1 MIKRPFICLTKP
13 KINYELL
20 GGKFNISEQIE
31 MPKTATLLLERPYE
45 RKDTQVKVG
54 DAVKTGQ
61 KIMLSEN
68 DSAYVISSVTGKIS
82 AIAPFFGDYG
92 KSYTAITITTD
103 LKEEI
108 DDTFSGLKE
117 NVTLQTLTDYL
128 GFCPGGPSFDVFSNP
143 DKPIDTIVVFGG
155 NTDLLIATN
164 QYIIRSC
171 QDDIKAGI
179 EVLKTATHANII
191 IVVPRDLTPG
201 FGHIGAEFRGVD
213 IAYPSAMPKIIM
225 DKVLNK
231 PVPAGKDCEDMGV
244 TFMDVEAVA
253 SMGKA
258 FATGSIPFE
267 KIVTLVKK
275 DGTMKLVS
283 ARLGTPIADIFSANN
298 VTLKEKDKLI
308 IGGPLT
314 GSSIYS
320 EDYPIS
326 PETDS
331 IMVQDASDVY
341 MVSDYPCINC
351 GECVRICPT
360 KVPVNMLVRVLEA
373 GLYQEAADEYDLYS
387 CVDCGLCSLIC
398 PAKIPVFQYI
408 KLGKYELNRLNAEK
422 AAEVEAAESENTE
435 DTEATEAANE

>member
-20 GGKFNISEQIE
+20 GGKLNVSENIAL
-31 MPKTATLLLERPYE
+31 PKTATLLLASPYE
-45 RKDTQVKVG
+45 RKDTLIKVG
-54 DAVKTGQ
+54 DTVKTGQ
-61 KIMLSEN
+61 KIMLSED

-82 AIAPFFGDYG
+82 SLAPFMGDYG
-92 KSYTAITITTD
+92 KAFTAITITTD
-103 LKEEI
+103 AAEEV
-108 DDTFSGLKE
+108 DDTFAASKDA
-117 NVTLQTLTDYL
+117 VTLQTLKDYL
-128 GFCPGGPSFDVFSNP
+128 GFCPGGPSFEAFENP
-143 DKPIDTIVVFGG
+143 DKPIDTIVVYGG

-164 QYIIRSC
+164 QYIIKSC
-171 QDDIKAGI
+171 EHYIKAGI
-179 EVLKTATHANII
+179 EVLKTATNANII

-201 FGHIGAEFRGVD
+201 FGHIGAEFKGVD
-213 IAYPSAMPKIIM
+213 VAYPSGMPKIIM
-225 DKVLNK
+225 GKVLNK
-231 PVPAGKDCEDMGV
+231 PVPAGKECEDMGV

-253 SMGKA
+253 SIGKA
-258 FATGSIPFE
+258 FATGTIPFE

-283 ARLGTPIADIFSANN
+283 ARLGTPIADIFTANN
-298 VTLKEKDKLI
+298 VTVKERDKLI

-320 EDYPIS
+320 EDYPVS
-326 PETDS
+326 PDTDS

-341 MVSDYPCINC
+341 MYSDYPCINC

-373 GLYQEAADEYDLYS
+373 GLYQEAADEYDLYA

-398 PAKIPVFQYI
+398 PARIPVFQYI
-408 KLGKYELNRLNAEK
+408 KLGKHELSILNAEK
-422 AAEVEAAESENTE
+422 EAEAEAEEAETPE
-435 DTEATEAANE
+435 DTEATEATNE